1 MTEIYVKKLKEI
13 SDEDLLKYS
22 NLFRNSCNNIAV
34 CRVMKHDR
42 KAYNYIP
49 LPVTDGPLKKEEL
62 DAAGTVLGR
71 ALLDL
76 NIDLEHIWGITE
88 ADRGGGFTLGAL
100 QQFTG
105 INIHWL
111 NWYDETTI
119 NAFKGDFVTEEMNP
133 AFAMGSSLRPG
144 LYLPAHIRE
153 TLQKEGVILIDDV
166 LSTGTTIV
174 TIKSIL
180 DRAGISI
187 KAIACAAEKIDYKGM
202 DKLKD
207 SFPSI
212 PVVTIA
218 KIKIREFTEDERLYY
233 SFNENFIGMSEITG
247 DRKTPYYIR

>member
-1 MTEIYVKKLKEI
+1 MTDITIEKLKEF
-13 SDEDLLKYS
+13 SREELLRYAEI
-22 NLFRNSCNNIAV
+22 FRNSCNNIPV
-34 CRVMKHDR
+34 CKVSKHER
-42 KAYNYIP
+42 ESYNYIP

-62 DAAGTVLGR
+62 DATGIVLGK

-100 QQFTG
+100 QQCTG

-111 NWYDETTI
+111 NWYDEATI
-119 NAFKGDFVTEEMNP
+119 NAFMGDFLTEDMNP
-133 AFAMGSSLRPG
+133 AFAMGSSLRLG

-153 TLQKEGVILIDDV
+153 TLKTNGVILIDDV

-180 DRAGISI
+180 DRADIPL
-187 KAIACAAEKIDYKGM
+187 KAIACAAEKIDYRGI
-202 DKLKD
+202 DKLKG

-212 PVVTIA
+212 PVITMAQIR
-218 KIKIREFTEDERLYY
+218 IREFTEEEKSYY
-233 SFNENFIGMSEITG
+233 SFNRNFTGISEITG